1 MLSFLTHIKNYFLR
15 KRQILIDRSKTIILP
30 GFNQQSLHE
39 VGDFF
44 ITGLQ
49 KNSLNIRASAI
60 SFKFFLALFPGI
72 MFVFTLLPF
81 LFEHTPYLP
90 EQNYTD
96 FLMNE
101 LKNFLPKDAYNI
113 SKETI
118 FDIISNKRSGLLSLS
133 FILAVYFAT
142 DGFNAIIHA
151 FNNSAHMPERRSPF
165 MQRLTALGLM
175 LSFVVLLFITTILT
189 VFSNIGFDYLL
200 EKHWMIE
207 DFSFYVLKF
216 SNMALIIALIYFS
229 VSLLYYYAP
238 SSRKYWNFFS
248 TGSLLATLLIV
259 LVSAGF
265 AWYVNNFGQY
275 NKLYGSIG
283 TLIVIMIW
291 MNLISTI
298 LLIGFE
304 LNASIKNAILNE
316 DE

>member
-1 MLSFLTHIKNYFLR
+1 MLTYIKHIKAYIFR
-15 KRQILIDRSKTIILP
+15 KRQALIDRSKTIILP

-44 ITGLQ
+44 ITGLR
-49 KNSLNIRASAI
+49 KNSLDVRASAI

-81 LFEHTPYLP
+81 LFANTPYLP
-90 EQNYTD
+90 DQDYNE

-101 LKNFLPKDAYNI
+101 LKQFLPQDAYSI

-133 FILAVYFAT
+133 FVLTIYFAT
-142 DGFNAIIHA
+142 DGFDAIIHA
-151 FNNSAHMPERRSPF
+151 FNHSAHMPERRSPL

-175 LSFVVLLFITTILT
+175 FAFVILLFVTTVLT
-189 VFSNIGFDYLL
+189 VFSNIGFDFLL
-200 EKHWMIE
+200 EKKWMIE
-207 DFSFYVLKF
+207 DFSFYFLKF
-216 SNMALIIALIYFS
+216 SNLALIIALIYFS

-238 SSRKYWNFFS
+238 SSRKYWKFFS
-248 TGSLLATLLIV
+248 TGSLVATFLIV

-265 AWYVNNFGQY
+265 AWYVNNFGQF

-283 TLIVIMIW
+283 TLIVIMLW

-304 LNASIKNAILNE
+304 LNASIKNAVLHE
-316 DE
+316 D